1 MSASIPDATIARARR
16 TPIEDILE
24 RHGVRLRGRAERV
37 GPCPVCGGTDRFGV
51 NTTKQLFMCRQC
63 GSKGGSIDL
72 EMFLTGSDFTAAV
85 ETLTGDRA
93 PEKDAPRSAK
103 AEHNIDRDRDGDD
116 VSRKMA
122 GALHL
127 WNASVDPRGTP
138 AERYL
143 AGRGLE
149 LGDDL
154 ACDVL
159 RWNPGCGAMIAL
171 FRNIVTDAPQA
182 ISRTFLDAEGRK
194 LERKFLGPTKGA
206 AIKLDADT
214 EVLAGLHIGEG
225 VETCMAACMLGLKPA
240 WALGSAGAIAS
251 FPVLSGIECLTIL
264 EEHDAASKRAVDAC
278 ARRWH
283 AAGRE
288 VIVNEPLGGKD
299 LNDSLRRR
307 A

>member
-1 MSASIPDATIARARR
+1 MTAMIPDGVIARARR

-24 RHGVRLRGRAERV
+24 RHGVRLRGRSERV
-37 GPCPVCGGTDRFGV
+37 GPCPVCGGTDRFGA
-51 NTTKQLFMCRQC
+51 NTAKQLFTCRQC
-63 GSKGGSIDL
+63 GSKGGAIDL

-85 ETLTGDRA
+85 EALTGERA
-93 PEKDAPRSAK
+93 PKRDAGSFAK

-116 VSRKMA
+116 VSRKIA
-122 GALHL
+122 AALHL
-127 WNASVDPRGTP
+127 WDASVDPRGTL
-138 AERYL
+138 AEQYVT
-143 AGRGLE
+143 GRGLE

-171 FRNIVTDAPQA
+171 FRDIVTDAPQA

-194 LERKFLGPTKGA
+194 LERKFLGPTKAA

-214 EVLAGLHIGEG
+214 EVLGGLHIGEG
-225 VETCMAACMLGLKPA
+225 VETCMAARILGIKPA
-240 WALGSAGAIAS
+240 WALGSAGAIAA

-264 EEHDAASKRAVDAC
+264 EEHDDASKRAVEAC

-288 VIVNEPLGGKD
+288 VIANKPLGGKD